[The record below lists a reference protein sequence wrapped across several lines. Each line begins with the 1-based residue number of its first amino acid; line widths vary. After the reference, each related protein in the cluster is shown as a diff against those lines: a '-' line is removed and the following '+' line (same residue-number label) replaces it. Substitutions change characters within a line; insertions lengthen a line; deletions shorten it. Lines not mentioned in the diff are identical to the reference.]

1 MKQLLKQ
8 LVPPLA
14 HALRWYHPRYGWKGN
29 YPDFATAAAKAS
41 GYDAAAILVR
51 IQQSTRK
58 AMRGEIAFERDGIE
72 YATPET
78 NFHLL
83 SSLLLVAAENDL
95 HLNVLDFGGSLGTTY
110 FQHRQHF
117 RHLKSLHWSVV
128 EQPHYVAAGQAEF
141 ATDQLHFYATINDC
155 LAEQK
160 PQVIVVNGVLQYI
173 PDWEALV
180 QEMAATQVPYLLLDY
195 VGYNLQDK
203 ERITIQHVPPVFY
216 GVPASYACR
225 FFNKNQQWSFLQKNY
240 QQVFA
245 FRSSP
250 DRYYLGLQPF
260 YYEGQ
265 LWRLLQHS

>member
-1 MKQLLKQ
+1 MKHVFKQ

-14 HALRWYHPRYGWKGN
+14 HALRWYHPRYGWKGH
-29 YPDFATAAAKAS
+29 YPDFATAAAQAG
-41 GYDAAAILVR
+41 GYDAAAILER

-72 YATPET
+72 YAKPET

-83 SSLLLVAAENDL
+83 SSLLRVAAEYDL

-117 RHLKSLHWSVV
+117 SHLKSLHWSVV
-128 EQPHYVAAGQAEF
+128 EQAHYVKAGQAEF
-141 ATDQLHFYATINDC
+141 ASDQLHFYATINDC
-155 LAEQK
+155 LAEQT
-160 PQVIVVNGVLQYI
+160 PQIIVVNGVLQYI
-173 PDWEALV
+173 PDWKALV
-180 QEMAATQVPYLLLDY
+180 QEMAEAPIPYLLLDY
-195 VGYNLQDK
+195 VGYHHP

-225 FFNKNQQWSFLQKNY
+225 FFDKADQWAFLEKFY
-240 QQVFA
+240 RQVFS
-245 FRSSP
+245 FTSSP
-250 DRYYLGLQPF
+250 DRYYIGLQPF

-265 LWRLLQHS
+265 LWQHLPTL